1 MRRTKAEA
9 EQTRNDILKAALI
22 LFDEQGYA
30 QTTLSTIARKAKV
43 TRGAIYWHFE
53 NKEEILAALA
63 QAQFNELNRQ
73 NAAAIAAPDTWKN
86 LGDNIVAYFHEMIRC
101 PDRLRFFRAFH
112 QHGRIAPLEK
122 LHREYQA
129 LWQIQCREAV
139 QRGKENGE
147 LRADADPE
155 HLYFYL
161 SMMFCGL
168 IDLCLDHADAP
179 YIAAYSERTVRDT
192 IALMQT
198 L

>member
-63 QAQFNELNRQ
+63 QAQFDELNRQ
-73 NAAAIAAPDTWKN
+73 NAAAIAAPDTWKS

-112 QHGRIAPLEK
+112 
-122 LHREYQA
+122 
-129 LWQIQCREAV
+129 
-139 QRGKENGE
+139 
-147 LRADADPE
+147 
-155 HLYFYL
+155 
-161 SMMFCGL
+161 
-168 IDLCLDHADAP
+168 
-179 YIAAYSERTVRDT
+179 
-192 IALMQT
+192 
-198 L
+198 

>member
-63 QAQFNELNRQ
+63 QAQFAELNSQ
-73 NAAAIAAPDTWKN
+73 INAAIAAPDTWQN
-86 LGDNIVAYFHEMIRC
+86 LADNFIAYFRGLLKN
-101 PDRLRFFRAFH
+101 PDCLRFCRIFN
-112 QHGRIAPLEK
+112 QHGRIPALGK
-122 LHREYQA
+122 LYRDYTA
-129 LWQIQCREAV
+129 LWQAQSREAV

-155 HLYFYL
+155 YLYFYL

>member
-63 QAQFNELNRQ
+63 QAQFDELNRQ
-73 NAAAIAAPDTWKN
+73 NAAAIAAPDTWKS

-101 PDRLRFFRAFH
+101 PDRLRFFRTFH
-112 QHGRIAPLEK
+112 QHGRIALLEK

-147 LRADADPE
+147 LHRDADPE
-155 HLYFYL
+155 YLYFYL
-161 SMMFCGL
+161 MMIFTGL
-168 IDLCLDHADAP
+168 VELCLNQPDAP
-179 YIAAYSERTVRDT
+179 HLAQYCERVIRDT

>member
-63 QAQFNELNRQ
+63 QAQFDELNRQ
-73 NAAAIAAPDTWKN
+73 NAAAIAAPDTWKS

-101 PDRLRFFRAFH
+101 PDRLRFFRTFH

-129 LWQIQCREAV
+129 LWQAQSREAV
-139 QRGKENGE
+139 TRGKENGE
-147 LRADADPE
+147 PRRDADPE
-155 HLYFYL
+155 YLYFYL
-161 SMMFCGL
+161 MMLFTGL
-168 IDLCLDHADAP
+168 VELCLDQPDAP
-179 YIAAYSERTVRDT
+179 HLAQYCERIIRDT

>member
-43 TRGAIYWHFE
+43 TRGTIYWHFE

-63 QAQFNELNRQ
+63 QAQFAELNSQ
-73 NAAAIAAPDTWKN
+73 INAAIAAPDTWQN
-86 LGDNIVAYFHEMIRC
+86 LADNFIAYFHGLLKN
-101 PDRLRFFRAFH
+101 PDCLRFCRIFN
-112 QHGRIAPLEK
+112 QHGRIPALEK
-122 LHREYQA
+122 LYRDYTA
-129 LWQIQCREAV
+129 LWQAQSREAV
-139 QRGKENGE
+139 TRGKENGE
-147 LRADADPE
+147 LHRDADPE
-155 HLYFYL
+155 YLYFYL
-161 SMMFCGL
+161 MMIFTGL
-168 IDLCLDHADAP
+168 VELCLDQPDAP
-179 YIAAYSERTVRDT
+179 HLAQYCERVIRDT

>member
-63 QAQFNELNRQ
+63 QAQFDELNRQ
-73 NAAAIAAPDTWKN
+73 NAAAIAAPDTWKS

-101 PDRLRFFRAFH
+101 PDRLRFFRTFH

-129 LWQIQCREAV
+129 LWQAQSREAV
-139 QRGKENGE
+139 TRGKENGE
-147 LRADADPE
+147 PRRDADPE
-155 HLYFYL
+155 YLYFYL
-161 SMMFCGL
+161 MMIFTGL
-168 IDLCLDHADAP
+168 VELCLNQPDAP
-179 YIAAYSERTVRDT
+179 HLAQYCERVIRDT

>member
-63 QAQFNELNRQ
+63 QAQFDELNRQ
-73 NAAAIAAPDTWKN
+73 NAAAIAAPDTWKS

-101 PDRLRFFRAFH
+101 PDRLRFFRTFH

-129 LWQIQCREAV
+129 LWQAQSREAV
-139 QRGKENGE
+139 TRGKENGE
-147 LRADADPE
+147 PRRDADPE
-155 HLYFYL
+155 YLYFYL
-161 SMMFCGL
+161 MMLFTGL
-168 IDLCLDHADAP
+168 VELCLDQPDAP
-179 YIAAYSERTVRDT
+179 HLAQYCERVIRDT